1 MCNGKHIST
10 QAIIDCKECANFLD
24 TFNFDEQPQRKSLFS
39 FIGTIKELEI
49 MLNKI
54 THSFNHN

>member
-24 TFNFDEQPQRKSLFS
+24 TFDYDENRKAIFS
-39 FIGTIKELEI
+39 FTGTIKELEI